1 MSKLTITQYE
11 KLRDM
16 GKEPIHLP
24 ADIFFGGD
32 ERLQKTPGA
41 HHRPE
46 FRKTGTYMHP
56 SVVENRRRVWTDR
69 AKRLVKGKMSEVEL
83 RKCGGL
89 GGINQALEEFGIKL
103 DPESMQMAEMHEVSL
118 QQEFEAKKADR
129 EEFKHQFE
137 TKTGKKWEDVNED
150 LTPVNEKELLKAAA
164 TAATAQPTNSEE
176 NLRSITEVDDED
188 ERRATGAPLPTN
200 IPGVEKDIF
209 EQA

>member
-1 MSKLTITQYE
+1 
-11 KLRDM
+11 M
-16 GKEPIHLP
+16 GKRPISLP

-46 FRKTGTYMHP
+46 YRKSGTYDHP
-56 SVVENRRRVWTDR
+56 NVVEWRQRVWTDR

-83 RKCGGL
+83 RKIGGL
-89 GGINQALEEFGIKL
+89 AGINKGLEEFGIKI
-103 DPESMQMAEMHEVSL
+103 DPESLQVAEMHEVSL

-137 TKTGKKWEDVNED
+137 SKTGKKWEDVSED
-150 LTPVNEKELLKAAA
+150 PTPVSEKEILKAAA
-164 TAATAQPTNSEE
+164 EARIAQPTNSEE

-188 ERRATGAPLPTN
+188 ERRETGAQEPTN
-200 IPGVEKDIF
+200 IPGVEKNIF